1 MNKLRVYEVCRSLH
15 SVFICVL
22 PSIPPFSGLGLTA
35 AGCCSCVF
43 CFVFDFIET
52 FFSRTESL
60 ARFVAE
66 PGLRSHVHCDR
77 HGNNSKSILCHNL
90 RVCPRSSS
98 PLWSRLL
105 GERFAN
111 K

>member
-1 MNKLRVYEVCRSLH
+1 MDIGVTGVLVVLMSTTLAPSSFLSIMNKLRVYEVCRSLH

-52 FFSRTESL
+52 FFLE
-60 ARFVAE
+60 
-66 PGLRSHVHCDR
+66 LR
-77 HGNNSKSILCHNL
+77 
-90 RVCPRSSS
+90 
-98 PLWSRLL
+98 
-105 GERFAN
+105 A
-111 K
+111 